1 MILDIEK
8 AAAVYVAITSVAGVG
23 CYSGKVQWPA
33 PRAQEIVAVAWD
45 ETGIEVRRGVL
56 GGPREGYQCFDDFA
70 AAYQLEV

>member
-45 ETGIEVRRGVL
+45 ETGIEIVL
-56 GGPREGYQCFDDFA
+56 GGPREGYQCLDDFA